1 MSDDVDDDDACDV
14 HRVAKRLT
22 RARESRADVRTPARE
37 DDDDRARRSE
47 TDDAAADDREDE
59 NVNDDDDDASPRR
72 CASSSSSRVTDRERR
87 DAVPPATLA
96 MDHWTRDEET
106 TRRKRAHVDALDA
119 AGGYYGVEDEIER
132 TVLANADVA
141 IEVNMFPYDT
151 PRGVTHMT
159 LWSRREMSER
169 EVVDWTSRWLREH
182 RKRCAAWNFDMNAH
196 NSVDVPHYHVFT
208 YEEPEEAVEAVEA
221 AAVEEAVEEAARGAK
236 RARMNDD
243 SLK

>member
-1 MSDDVDDDDACDV
+1 MSDDVDDADV
-14 HRVAKRLT
+14 HRVAKLT
-22 RARESRADVRTPARE
+22 RARESRSDVRTPARE

-47 TDDAAADDREDE
+47 TDDAAADDRKDE
-59 NVNDDDDDASPRR
+59 SDDDDAADDDDASPRR
-72 CASSSSSRVTDRERR
+72 FTSSSSRVTDRERR

-106 TRRKRAHVDALDA
+106 TRRKRAHVDSLDA

-141 IEVNMFPYDT
+141 IEVNMFPYET

-182 RKRCAAWNFDMNAH
+182 KKRCVAWNFDMNVH

-208 YEEPEEAVEAVEA
+208 YEEPEEE
-221 AAVEEAVEEAARGAK
+221 AAVEVEAARGKK
-236 RARMNDD
+236 RARTDD
-243 SLK
+243 ARECAFR